1 MGAIWIAW
9 VWHMSCYGWAMGM
22 GRSWWLWSG
31 YGYKFEGKCRA
42 LHLYIYDL
50 TAIAHRERSEWRW
63 SLCDLAARPPVECQ
77 WRTSQARGADRKGD
91 RTLWGQEW
99 QRWQVHAQLHKQ
111 FEAADARLPSFFF
124 CFCILLPVRQSL
136 AQAQGPVSRPQPSG
150 EANRLSRRGRRG
162 EVSSDGHVCVAAP
175 HQGAAAI
182 DLQVVARSRRSF
194 QLHTLRQQRKS
205 ESLWVQGNCF

>member
-22 GRSWWLWSG
+22 GRSWWLWYG

-162 EVSSDGHVCVAAP
+162 ERRGEQRWPCLRC
-175 HQGAAAI
+175 GA
-182 DLQVVARSRRSF
+182 SPRRSCNRPAGRC
-194 QLHTLRQQRKS
+194 TLPALFS
-205 ESLWVQGNCF
+205 ATHASPAT